1 MAHTGRVRERSFREY
16 KLFFQ
21 SMSWRL
27 SLVYQCYVSVIHWYF
42 FLNLGYI
49 QASRALMIASIVMG
63 FLGIIATLVGMQC
76 SKVAGENYVLKGRI
90 AGVGGVFF
98 LLQGNSATQWLSR
111 APECS
116 ELPSATDMNLAS
128 VYCVCTRSV
137 YNDCSFVV
145 CFQHHSRV
153 LWSTVSRNKVS
164 LFSLNLNLLQL
175 YYYLWT
181 YYWQHFQAS
190 CVWINVCT
198 VVWVSS
204 SSSYVMFCIHNLC
217 TCSVCYRYE
226 IGEGL
231 YIGWSSATLALCGG
245 CCLLCSCKLESSAEK
260 VWVNQSSMDLRQKK
274 TVFSLTNILPGPTFV
289 CLLNSFGVSCLF

>member
-1 MAHTGRVRERSFREY
+1 
-16 KLFFQ
+16 
-21 SMSWRL
+21 MSWRL

-204 SSSYVMFCIHNLC
+204 SSSYVMFITCAHVLC
-217 TCSVCYRYE
+217 A
-226 IGEGL
+226 IG
-231 YIGWSSATLALCGG
+231 T
-245 CCLLCSCKLESSAEK
+245 KLERVCILAGAQPPLLSVVGVVYCAPANWSLLQRKCELISHLWILDK
-260 VWVNQSSMDLRQKK
+260 KKQSLVW
-274 TVFSLTNILPGPTFV
+274 LTFFLVLPLCVCWIALV
-289 CLLNSFGVSCLF
+289 CLACFKIMYFPLSVLFVFI